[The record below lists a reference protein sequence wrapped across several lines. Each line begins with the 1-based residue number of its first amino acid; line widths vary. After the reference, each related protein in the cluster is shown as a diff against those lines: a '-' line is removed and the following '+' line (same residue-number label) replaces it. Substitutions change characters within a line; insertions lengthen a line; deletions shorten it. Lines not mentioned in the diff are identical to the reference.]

1 MLTIPGFFN
10 NFDVYHSKELILAY
24 FLLEKEESILMNNQK
39 KKKKMAVAIAPV
51 PVTAGMN
58 IRVPV
63 EPRRHTDTLIFTSIH
78 LMYLMIHFLCRKLKK
93 TIVSESFF
101 QI

>member
-39 KKKKMAVAIAPV
+39 KKKKKGRGYR
-51 PVTAGMN
+51 TGTGN
-58 IRVPV
+58 GRY
-63 EPRRHTDTLIFTSIH
+63 E
-78 LMYLMIHFLCRKLKK
+78 Y
-93 TIVSESFF
+93 
-101 QI
+101 

>member
-1 MLTIPGFFN
+1 MLIIPGFFN

-39 KKKKMAVAIAPV
+39 KKKKKKAVAIAPV

-63 EPRRHTDTLIFTSIH
+63 ESRRHTDTLIFTSIH

-93 TIVSESFF
+93 NNSI
-101 QI
+101 

>member
-39 KKKKMAVAIAPV
+39 KKKKKAVANAPV

-78 LMYLMIHFLCRKLKK
+78 LMYLMIHFLCRKLKN
-93 TIVSESFF
+93 IIASEIFF